1 VRVCDVTGLAALSEV
16 MMDVRRA
23 GVLIALINMTPEV
36 CLCPYPA
43 LCVSFP
49 AWVRLDPSSHPHP
62 IHVIQVKKQVDKFG
76 IKSDTSSADV
86 PFGEYIQTTPDGRLY
101 VTSRRSEVTS
111 SGGADLESGDGSQGN
126 TRRAGV
132 ADDVDPTDAS
142 PLVGGDRKKPIPEP
156 VGSKNA
162 SNFSVPSLYPPL
174 SLDGAAMVPL
184 TGSLDERDFI
194 PPKGEKTV

>member
-1 VRVCDVTGLAALSEV
+1 
-16 MMDVRRA
+16 M
-23 GVLIALINMTPEV
+23 
-36 CLCPYPA
+36 
-43 LCVSFP
+43 
-49 AWVRLDPSSHPHP
+49 
-62 IHVIQVKKQVDKFG
+62 KKQVDKFG

-111 SGGADLESGDGSQGN
+111 SGGADVESGDGSQGN

-132 ADDVDPTDAS
+132 ADDVEPAHFTD
-142 PLVGGDRKKPIPEP
+142 DRKKPTVEP

-174 SLDGAAMVPL
+174 SLEGAPVVPL
-184 TGSLDERDFI
+184 TGSFDERDST
-194 PPKGEKTV
+194 PKGEKSI

>member
-1 VRVCDVTGLAALSEV
+1 
-16 MMDVRRA
+16 M
-23 GVLIALINMTPEV
+23 
-36 CLCPYPA
+36 
-43 LCVSFP
+43 
-49 AWVRLDPSSHPHP
+49 
-62 IHVIQVKKQVDKFG
+62 KKQVDKFG

-86 PFGEYIQTTPDGRLY
+86 PFGEYIQTTPDGRMY
-101 VTSRRSEVTS
+101 VTSRLVTS
-111 SGGADLESGDGSQGN
+111 SGGADVESGDGSQGN

-174 SLDGAAMVPL
+174 SLEGAPVVPL
-184 TGSLDERDFI
+184 TGSFDERDST
-194 PPKGEKTV
+194 PKGEKSI